1 MSPKGNNSGLTFDL
15 EKAIRLHKLV
25 ESGNFD
31 ITQANIDRY
40 INYYII

>member
-1 MSPKGNNSGLTFDL
+1 MSPKGNNTGLVFDL

-31 ITQANIDRY
+31 IAHTPVHRY
-40 INYYII
+40 L